1 MMRKKDWTY
10 KILLLVLD
18 LAILTFVY
26 IVPEVH
32 EDGMTTLVLSFFLS
46 GISFIMWIIM
56 EVFRNRKWS
65 FIFLINTIILFYAIN
80 FSAVFFKNL
89 EMRKYY
95 TNYHFE
101 INDSTFSLEIQKTC
115 SEFHI
120 FYQEENFYKGI
131 CLGTYTTT
139 NNNEYILEV
148 DSSYWNVLKHLQ
160 RFIIRNDSIIDFNQK
175 GMKIK
180 LEKKFF

>member
-1 MMRKKDWTY
+1 MKKKDWTY

-18 LAILTFVY
+18 LAILTYVY
-26 IVPEVH
+26 IVPEAH

-46 GISFIMWIIM
+46 GITIIM
-56 EVFRNRKWS
+56 CIIMGIFKNRKWS
-65 FIFLINTIILFYAIN
+65 LIFVTNTIFLFYGIN
-80 FSAVFFKNL
+80 FSAGFFKNL

-95 TNYHFE
+95 TDYHFE
-101 INDSTFSLEIQKTC
+101 INDSAFSIEIQKTN
-115 SEFHI
+115 SKFRI
-120 FYQEENFYKGI
+120 FYQNENYTEGI

-148 DSSYWNVLKHLQ
+148 ESNYWDALKHLQ

-175 GMKIK
+175 GMKIR